1 MVAFASRA
9 AHGAIA
15 WHRAYTA
22 TGTPVDDSI
31 SAIARIWP
39 QPRRFFRVRTSH
51 PRIIGDPGREAVSR
65 ARHQPGDREPAPGEQ
80 EGDTV
85 HIIVTC
91 ECCGRRH
98 SLARP
103 LDRPQ
108 ILHLICHD
116 CERCLRVEVSAR
128 DMRRDAPVSA
138 AR

>member
-1 MVAFASRA
+1 M
-9 AHGAIA
+9 
-15 WHRAYTA
+15 
-22 TGTPVDDSI
+22 
-31 SAIARIWP
+31 
-39 QPRRFFRVRTSH
+39 
-51 PRIIGDPGREAVSR
+51 SR
-65 ARHQPGDREPAPGEQ
+65 ARHQACDRQPDRGGY

-103 LDRPQ
+103 VDRPQ
-108 ILHLICHD
+108 VLHLICHD

-128 DMRRDAPVSA
+128 DMRRDVPLGA

>member
-1 MVAFASRA
+1 M
-9 AHGAIA
+9 
-15 WHRAYTA
+15 
-22 TGTPVDDSI
+22 
-31 SAIARIWP
+31 
-39 QPRRFFRVRTSH
+39 
-51 PRIIGDPGREAVSR
+51 SR
-65 ARHQPGDREPAPGEQ
+65 ARHQPGDRQPARGGY

-128 DMRRDAPVSA
+128 DMRRDAPLSA